1 VNTGRFGDC
10 WRLSLE
16 SLFQDRTAAAKK
28 SGYLAMLGVLRVEK
42 RRMPIRIELINVR
55 PVIQQVLGDRGINRQ
70 VIIFFFHGIVDES
83 PLRR

>member
-1 VNTGRFGDC
+1 
-10 WRLSLE
+10 
-16 SLFQDRTAAAKK
+16 
-28 SGYLAMLGVLRVEK
+28 MLGVLRVEK

-55 PVIQQVLGDRGINRQ
+55 PVIQQVLGDRVINRQ